1 LGLGPTRIGEVYGI
15 MKAYCTR
22 VGAGPFPTE
31 LFDETG
37 KKIRDLGHEYG
48 AVTGR
53 ERRCGW
59 IDLVALRY
67 SIMVN
72 GVTQLIMMKSD
83 VLDTFDTIK
92 ACTAYNVHGQLT
104 TKFPFDIEHGVE
116 PVYQEMPGWKTDMT
130 KLTSEE
136 EFPQEFKNYVDF
148 LERQLETPI
157 SIISIG
163 PDREQTIVRK

>member
-1 LGLGPTRIGEVYGI
+1 

-31 LFDETG
+31 LFDATG
-37 KKIRDLGHEYG
+37 DALRNIGHEYG

-67 SIMVN
+67 AIMLN

-83 VLDTFDTIK
+83 VLDTFAVIK
-92 ACTAYNVHGQLT
+92 ACVAYRYKGETVDHFPYNVER
-104 TKFPFDIEHGVE
+104 DIEPIYRE
-116 PVYQEMPGWKTDMT
+116 LPGWQTDMT
-130 KLTSEE
+130 QITREE
-136 EFPQEFKNYVDF
+136 AFPKAFKDYVSF
-148 LERQLETPI
+148 LEEQLETPI
-157 SIISIG
+157 AIISVG
-163 PDREQTIVRK
+163 PDRAQTIVRNSNNLVK